1 MHGLKMRFLADYNP
15 ELAAS
20 LPAAL
25 LTIVLTATTYGEP
38 RMEPRDSRLRFVSIP

>member
-1 MHGLKMRFLADYNP
+1 MRFLADANP

-25 LTIVLTATTYGEP
+25 LTIVLTAKTLGEF